1 MIKTMLMALSLAAQ
15 SAPGPAPERIALSPA
30 QFAQALQRVVGQR
43 YEGGVTI
50 ARIFAED
57 RNLVIVLD
65 GPAGW
70 RDAMSAA
77 QVSALFAGSF
87 CEDAEFDYFVDG
99 NTMRVD
105 TTEAGAA
112 GRAGPIIRRC
122 G

>member
-1 MIKTMLMALSLAAQ
+1 MINTMLVALSLAIQ
-15 SAPGPAPERIALSPA
+15 SAPAPVVLSPA
-30 QFAQALQRVVGQR
+30 QLAQALQGVVGQR
-43 YEGGVTI
+43 YQGGVTI

-65 GPAGW
+65 GPPGW

-77 QVSALFAGSF
+77 EVSQLFTGSF
-87 CEDAEFDYFVDG
+87 CEDAELDYFVDG

>member
-1 MIKTMLMALSLAAQ
+1 MIWTMLAALSLAAQ
-15 SAPGPAPERIALSPA
+15 NAPAPVAPSPA
-30 QFAQALQRVVGQR
+30 QFAEALQGIVGQR

-65 GPAGW
+65 GPVGW

-77 QVSALFAGSF
+77 EVSRLFAGSF
-87 CEDAEFDYFVDG
+87 CEDAELEYFVDG

-105 TTEAGAA
+105 TTEAGVAA
-112 GRAGPIIRRC
+112 RAGPIIRRC